1 MKKNHIGFLGLL
13 LIFGA
18 FRASAQAPENVAYV
32 TNQDAGVTVIDLT
45 QMQPVKIIDVGGEGP
60 RGVALTPDG
69 KYLLTANQKTLDV
82 SVIDTATSKILHRI
96 RVGKN
101 PEFLRIMPD
110 GSKAFVTYEPASPGG
125 PPKKDG
131 KEEEEEEASVPGHL
145 AIIDLKSMTVVGD
158 ITGAPETE
166 GIEFSAD
173 GKHMIVTNEGNDTL
187 TVYELATNRLVKNID
202 ISPHGS
208 RPRGVKR
215 APDGSVYIVTL
226 ENSNNFLVLDRDY
239 NVTKSVP
246 TAEGPYGVAFDR
258 SGKHIWVA
266 AARGKKLQVFDA
278 MTFAEVAA
286 VPIGA
291 RCWHFSFTP
300 DESKVLVAC
309 GRSDAVEVID
319 AQKYAPIKTFSGLK
333 LPWGVVTYPKSYGS
347 LDQP

>member
-13 LIFGA
+13 LILGA

-32 TNQDAGVTVIDLT
+32 TNQGNGVTVIDLT
-45 QMQPVKIIDVGGEGP
+45 QLQPVKVIDVGGEGP

-110 GSKAFVTYEPASPGG
+110 GSKAFVTYEPASTGG

-131 KEEEEEEASVPGHL
+131 KEEEEEDSVPGHL
-145 AIIDLKSMTVVGD
+145 AVIDLKSMSVVGD

-215 APDGSVYIVTL
+215 APDGSMYIVTL

-258 SGKHIWVA
+258 SGKRIWVT
-266 AARGKKLQVFDA
+266 AARGKRLQAFDA
-278 MTFAEVAA
+278 NTFAEIAS
-286 VPIGA
+286 VPVGN

-319 AQKYAPIKTFSGLK
+319 AQKYAPIKTFSDLK